1 MCPVRLGLVTRY
13 GVLRNAVLRTPQSL
27 SCIHYCKHPLSMLS
41 SNDSIN
47 EGEQLIAQPG
57 PTSTAEGYLP
67 PASISSQSDQDTSRK
82 WVVKFTNLQETS
94 PLEINSLATAS
105 APVSDAI
112 PVTGSTSLEES
123 SVPDCGDFVDSDGE
137 HDVAE
142 KSEVTERY
150 ASGRLYCPIRIGQ
163 VLAQTYRVEH
173 KLGHGSFS
181 TVWMAHDIK
190 RSRDVALKIKVSGDD
205 ADYEL
210 SMQNTIMRTVQDTS
224 RLLTYEDT
232 FVIRGYDGYHRV
244 LVFPVR
250 GPCLNFCLREMS
262 LAARMSAAGQLLTA
276 LKSLHGGGIVHR
288 GESIQLVVSSLCIIK
303 ISKRFKQRERY
314 VGHGSP

>member
-1 MCPVRLGLVTRY
+1 
-13 GVLRNAVLRTPQSL
+13 
-27 SCIHYCKHPLSMLS
+27 MLS

-47 EGEQLIAQPG
+47 EREQLIAQPG

-67 PASISSQSDQDTSRK
+67 PASTSSQSDQDTSRK

-94 PLEINSLATAS
+94 PWEINSLATAS
-105 APVSDAI
+105 A

-123 SVPDCGDFVDSDGE
+123 SVPDCGDFVDSDEE
-137 HDVAE
+137 HDFEE
-142 KSEVTERY
+142 KSEAPERY

-210 SMQNTIMRTVQDTS
+210 SMQNTVMRTVQDTS
-224 RLLTYEDT
+224 GLLTYEDT

-250 GPCLNFCLREMS
+250 GPCLNSCLREMS

-303 ISKRFKQRERY
+303 ISERFKQRERY
-314 VGHGSP
+314 VGYGSPRQL